1 MVYETLKNIDTA
13 KPFIP
18 IMSMKNLRMMTLP
31 VVLLLSVVTA
41 VAQKHT
47 ARIER
52 VTVYTRGALVQRSQ
66 AVQLGSG
73 EQTIT
78 FTGMSPYLDS
88 RSLQVRATGRL
99 TVLGVSQHTAR
110 PDSAAHAARLHQAEA
125 ALAAVDRRLQQVRD
139 EQEVVEAQKELLK
152 TNCSVG
158 SRTVATP
165 LAGIRELNTY
175 YGQEMLSLKRKT
187 QDLAAQLETLNEERT
202 QKARVK
208 DSLAS
213 VRLQTVTEVEVKV
226 STTQAGRATFNL
238 SYYVDRASWYP
249 SYDVRSDGTQAPL
262 QLSYKANIRQNSGEQ
277 WQGVSVVLSS
287 ASPNRSNTAPQIGT
301 YWLEFEPEY
310 RPARARG
317 HAAANRVMAAPMEM
331 VQMRVAE
338 DVAMAEEEDA
348 EEESTVQAVTQ
359 RQAPFGYEFAIQA
372 PLTLPADNS
381 VVTTELA
388 RHELPATYIYKAY
401 PKHDSQAFL
410 MADATGWQQLNL
422 LQGQATVFF
431 DNAYVGKST
440 LDPTVSS
447 DTLRFSLGRD
457 PGITLQRTK
466 ITDSSTRR
474 FLGSNQEQTMAWRIT
489 VKNLRQQPVNLMVYD
504 QVPVARS
511 REINVSV
518 EQLSNGSLDSDTGIV
533 TWQLDLQPGE
543 QRELLLEYKVKY
555 PKNRRLTIE

>member
-1 MVYETLKNIDTA
+1 MSAIKSL
-13 KPFIP
+13 IP
-18 IMSMKNLRMMTLP
+18 IISMKNLRMMTLP

-52 VTVYTRGALVQRSQ
+52 VTVYTRGALVERSQ
-66 AVQLGSG
+66 AVQLGNG

-88 RSLQVRATGRL
+88 RSLQVRANGRL
-99 TVLGVSQHTAR
+99 TVLGVSHRTAR
-110 PDSAAHAARLHQAEA
+110 PDSAAHAARLRQAEA
-125 ALAAVDRRLQQVRD
+125 ALTAVDRRLQQVRD

-187 QDLAAQLETLNEERT
+187 QDLATQLETLNEERT
-202 QKARVK
+202 QKARVR

-213 VRLQTVTEVEVKV
+213 ARLQTVTEVDVKV

-238 SYYVDRASWYP
+238 CYYVDRASWYP
-249 SYDVRSDGTQAPL
+249 SYDVRSDGTQQPL

-277 WQGVSVVLSS
+277 WQGISVVLSS

-301 YWLEFEPEY
+301 YWLDFEPEQ
-310 RPARARG
+310 RPMRARG
-317 HAAANRVMAAPMEM
+317 RSAGNRAAAAAPVEM
-331 VQMRVAE
+331 LQMRVAE
-338 DVAMAEEEDA
+338 DVAMAEEAEE

-381 VVTTELA
+381 IVTTELA
-388 RHELPATYIYKAY
+388 RHEMPATYIYKGY
-401 PKHDSQAFL
+401 PKHDGQAFL
-410 MADATGWQQLNL
+410 VADATGWQQLNL

-431 DNAYVGKST
+431 DNAYVGKSS

-489 VKNLRQQPVNLMVYD
+489 VRNLRQQPVSLMVYD

-511 REINVSV
+511 SEIKVSV
-518 EQLSNGSLDSDTGIV
+518 EQLSNGSLDSDTGVV

>member
-1 MVYETLKNIDTA
+1 
-13 KPFIP
+13 
-18 IMSMKNLRMMTLP
+18 MKNVRI
-31 VVLLLSVVTA
+31 LLLSVVLLLTVVA
-41 VAQKHT
+41 AMAQKHT

-66 AVQLGSG
+66 AVQLGNG

-99 TVLGVSQHTAR
+99 TVLGVSQRSAR
-110 PDSAAHAARLHQAEA
+110 PDSAAHAARLRQAEA
-125 ALAAVDRRLQQVRD
+125 ALNAVDRRLQQVRD
-139 EQEVVEAQKELLK
+139 EQEVVEAQRELLK

-165 LAGIRELNTY
+165 LAGIRELNAY
-175 YGQEMLSLKRKT
+175 YGQEMLSLKRKA
-187 QDLAAQLETLNEERT
+187 QDLTTQLEALNEERT
-202 QKARVK
+202 QKARVR

-213 VRLQTVTEVEVKV
+213 VRLQTVTEVDVKV
-226 STTQAGRATFNL
+226 STTQAGRATFSL
-238 SYYVDRASWYP
+238 CYYVDRASWEP
-249 SYDVRSDGTQAPL
+249 SYDVRSDGTQSPL

-277 WQGVSVVLSS
+277 WQGVSVVLAS
-287 ASPNRSNTAPQIGT
+287 ASPNRSNTSPQIGT
-301 YWLEFEPEY
+301 YWLDFEPEPRAVGY
-310 RPARARG
+310 RGRSNAFG
-317 HAAANRVMAAPMEM
+317 AAAAPMAMRER
-331 VQMRVAE
+331 RVAVDE
-338 DVAMAEEEDA
+338 VMDDAEAAEEV
-348 EEESTVQAVTQ
+348 EEESSVQAVTQ
-359 RQAPFGYEFAIQA
+359 REAPFGYEFAIQA

-381 VVTTELA
+381 IVTTELA
-388 RHELPATYIYKAY
+388 RHEIPATYIYKGY
-401 PKHDSQAFL
+401 PKHDGQAFL
-410 MADATGWQQLNL
+410 VADATGWQQLNL

-431 DNAYVGKST
+431 DNAYVGKSI

-457 PGITLQRTK
+457 PGITLKRTK

-489 VKNLRQQPVNLMVYD
+489 VKNLRQQPVSMMVYD

-518 EQLSNGSLDSDTGIV
+518 EQLSNGSLDSDTGLV

>member
-1 MVYETLKNIDTA
+1 
-13 KPFIP
+13 
-18 IMSMKNLRMMTLP
+18 MKNVRMMLLP
-31 VVLLLSVVTA
+31 VALLLSVVA
-41 VAQKHT
+41 AMAQKHT
-47 ARIER
+47 ARIES

-66 AVQLGSG
+66 AVQLGNG
-73 EQTIT
+73 EQTVT
-78 FTGMSPYLDS
+78 FTGMSPYMDS

-110 PDSAAHAARLHQAEA
+110 PDSAAHATRLRQAEA
-125 ALAAVDRRLQQVRD
+125 ALTAVDRRLQQVRD
-139 EQEVVEAQKELLK
+139 EQEVVEAQRELLK

-165 LAGIRELNTY
+165 LAGIRELNAY
-175 YGQEMLSLKRKT
+175 YGQEMLSLKRRT
-187 QDLAAQLETLNEERT
+187 QELTAQLESLNEERT
-202 QKARVK
+202 QKARVR

-213 VRLQTVTEVEVKV
+213 VRLQTVTEVDVKV
-226 STTQAGRATFNL
+226 STTQAGRATF
-238 SYYVDRASWYP
+238 SICYYVDRASWYP
-249 SYDVRSDGTQAPL
+249 SYDVRSEGTQQPL
-262 QLSYKANIRQNSGEQ
+262 LLSYKANIRQNSGEQ
-277 WQGVSVVLSS
+277 WQGVRVVLSS

-301 YWLEFEPEY
+301 YWLDFEPEQVTSY
-310 RPARARG
+310 SRRRSAARG
-317 HAAANRVMAAPMEM
+317 VAAAPMAMAE
-331 VQMRVAE
+331 MRVAE
-338 DVAMAEEEDA
+338 DVAMAEDVEE

-359 RQAPFGYEFAIQA
+359 RQAPFGYEFAIEA

-388 RHELPATYIYKAY
+388 RHELPATYIYKGY

-410 MADATGWQQLNL
+410 VADATGWQQLNL

-431 DNAYVGKST
+431 DNAYVGKSN

-466 ITDSSTRR
+466 IADTSTRR

-489 VKNLRQQPVNLMVYD
+489 VKNLRQQPVSLMVYD

-511 REINVSV
+511 RDINVSV
-518 EQLSNGSLDSDTGIV
+518 EQLSNGLLDSDTGVV
-533 TWQLDLQPGE
+533 TWMLNLQPGE